1 MHALKMFE
9 ASALS
14 LRGGD
19 DPLRPDPTDE
29 ALHKVLKEG
38 VACQVLEE
46 AMYLSDSAG
55 MSAIV
60 AEDNLNASV
69 DMGTSEMEVLR
80 YLADAVAAGPD
91 RDRKDILRQAKLH
104 FGGTEYDPQ
113 ALKFLLA
120 FVVACPH
127 KLVEMVQSLHFG
139 LVNPAQLRM
148 KPKGFAELAGLNPKF
163 PYCKAEPAASDGRNW
178 HPDVH
183 VCMCVRT

>member
-1 MHALKMFE
+1 MFE
-9 ASALS
+9 ASTLS

-91 RDRKDILRQAKLH
+91 RDRKDILRLCMDTYTLPKS
-104 FGGTEYDPQ
+104 GTSFQGHAAVQPCCWRWSMHRKRLILSGD
-113 ALKFLLA
+113 
-120 FVVACPH
+120 VAIN
-127 KLVEMVQSLHFG
+127 LI
-139 LVNPAQLRM
+139 R
-148 KPKGFAELAGLNPKF
+148 
-163 PYCKAEPAASDGRNW
+163 
-178 HPDVH
+178 
-183 VCMCVRT
+183 